1 MKTLKDIKPGQFLY
15 TIYID
20 YNGNGDYAGM
30 IVSQRMVKFIQENT
44 KYNEI
49 ELCVERV
56 RIFIF
61 GVIATFSKDEEDHD
75 HVKSK
80 YSNNSDFIYCFSKE
94 AFIRELFNIS
104 KNIKKTMA
112 SKKQSFNTKR
122 YRHYFMPHLMKMLNT
137 NKSEHVQI
145 LF

>member
-1 MKTLKDIKPGQFLY
+1 MKTLKDIKQGEFLY

-20 YNGNGDYAGM
+20 YKGNGDYAGM
-30 IVSQRMVKFIQENT
+30 IVSQRRVKCIEEDTQ
-44 KYNEI
+44 YNEI

-61 GVIATFSKDEEDHD
+61 GVVATFSKDQEDND
-75 HVKSK
+75 YVRSK
-80 YSNNSDFIYCFSKE
+80 YSNKSDFIYCFSKE

-104 KNIKKTMA
+104 KNIKKTMT
-112 SKKQSFNTKR
+112 SKKQPFNTKR

-137 NKSEHVQI
+137 NESGYVQI
-145 LF
+145 MF